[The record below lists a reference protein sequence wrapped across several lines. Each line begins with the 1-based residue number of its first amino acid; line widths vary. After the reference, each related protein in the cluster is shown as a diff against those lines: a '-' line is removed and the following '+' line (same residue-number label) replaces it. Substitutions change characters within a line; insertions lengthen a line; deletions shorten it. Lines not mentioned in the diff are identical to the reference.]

1 VKIHTANLN
10 LGARYRRDRHVHR
23 RARWERRY
31 DGASGPS
38 GLSFRQAAGNVR
50 ISNCMSISFLT
61 GRTILITGASSGL
74 GSEFARQLAP
84 VTAKMVLVARRNDRL
99 QTLESELKALNPT
112 LEVFARSVDLRDQR
126 DLDRFCDWLDESGF
140 ALDFLINNA
149 GLGDHGPFVDSEWS
163 RVNSLL
169 QVNINALT
177 YLTFRV
183 LPIVKKTGRGV
194 ILNVSSIASFLPLP
208 NNAVYAATKAY
219 VTSFS
224 EAVRAE
230 LRSSNVSVTVLCP
243 GPVPTEYLSHATR
256 AGDRASHTAPFLIVP
271 VEEVVREALHAAAK
285 DRARVVP
292 GALVNV
298 AMTIVGSLPMFIK
311 RLVYQARLSRAKP
324 H

>member
-1 VKIHTANLN
+1 
-10 LGARYRRDRHVHR
+10 
-23 RARWERRY
+23 
-31 DGASGPS
+31 
-38 GLSFRQAAGNVR
+38 
-50 ISNCMSISFLT
+50 MSSSYFT

-84 VTAKMVLVARRNDRL
+84 VAAKMVLVARRNDRL
-99 QTLESELKALNPT
+99 QALESELKGINAT
-112 LEVFARSVDLRDQR
+112 LQVFTRPVDLRDQR
-126 DLDRFCDWLDESGF
+126 DLESFCDWLDESGL

-149 GLGDHGPFVDSEWS
+149 GLGDHGPFVNSEWA

-177 YLTFRV
+177 YLTFRA
-183 LPIVKKTGRGV
+183 LPAIKKTGRGL

-243 GPVPTEYLSHATR
+243 GPVTTEYLSHATR
-256 AGDRASHTAPFLIVP
+256 AGDRAGHTAPFLLVST
-271 VEEVVREALHAAAK
+271 EEVVRQALEAAAK

-292 GALVNV
+292 GALVNFV
-298 AMTIVGSLPMFIK
+298 MTIVGSLPMFIK
-311 RLVYQARLSRAKP
+311 RLMYQARLSRSKP